1 MKDKKLKERKDTAAS
16 EQNSD
21 SEDAKDIDVDF
32 EFMPASDIDYHG
44 LKTLLKQ
51 VFSNDVD
58 IQQDLVEELIKDS
71 IVIKSDSLDPIAFIS
86 LMDLKHKI
94 LKSIKDLLLK
104 KVKNEDFNAIFDKRV
119 GLLFN
124 DRLINMP
131 AQLVPNLFRQ
141 FFDYDY
147 KFDYVVYLSKVYQ
160 KTDEGDDSDDEDD
173 EGGSEGASKLK
184 TAKLKR
190 KRLATKQAEY
200 FQEEDEFI
208 EKSAILSFD
217 YQLDKTQK
225 SDSKRAFYDHGVHS
239 FRRVFVMKMSSIE
252 PLMAMFE
259 KELV

>member
-1 MKDKKLKERKDTAAS
+1 MKDKKLKERKDTPAN
-16 EQNSD
+16 EHYSD

-58 IQQDLVEELIKDS
+58 IHQDLVEELIKDS

-94 LKSIKDLLLK
+94 LEPIKDLLLK
-104 KVKNEDFNAIFDKRV
+104 KVKNDDFNAIFDKKV

-147 KFDYVVYLSKVYQ
+147 KFDYVVYLSKVYE
-160 KTDEGDDSDDEDD
+160 KTDEGDDSDDDD
-173 EGGSEGASKLK
+173 GESASKPK
-184 TAKLKR
+184 TPKLKR
-190 KRLATKQAEY
+190 KRPATKQAEY
-200 FQEEDEFI
+200 FQEEDEFV

-225 SDSKRAFYDHGVHS
+225 SDSKRAFHDHGVHS

-252 PLMAMFE
+252 SLIELFE